1 MEIMTRKLQLAVP
14 EPVEPLLRLV
24 RSERVIFD
32 TDLARLYGVKTK
44 ALNRAVKRN
53 TDRFPSDFVFRLT
66 SEEFD
71 SLRCQFG
78 TSKREED
85 RLQTAVSLGGDLK
98 SQIAASKAGRG
109 GRRYLPYAFTE
120 HGAIMAAN
128 VLNSRQAVQ
137 MSVFVVRAFVKMRA
151 VLSDNRQLA
160 RKLAELEKELKSRL
174 DIHETA
180 IIEVLQRV
188 MDILDPPPQPEPK
201 RRQIGFHAADD
212 EETK

>member
-1 MEIMTRKLQLAVP
+1 MSKKLQLAGP

-24 RSERVIFD
+24 RGERVILD
-32 TDLARLYGVKTK
+32 TDLARLYGVETK

-53 TDRFPSDFVFRLT
+53 ADRFPSDFVFRLT

-71 SLRCQFG
+71 SLRCQIG
-78 TSKREED
+78 TSKSEED
-85 RLQTAVSLGGDLK
+85 RLHTMVGSDGNLK
-98 SQIAASKAGRG
+98 SQIATSKAGRG
-109 GRRYLPYAFTE
+109 GRRYLPFAFNE

-128 VLNSRQAVQ
+128 MLNSPQAVQ

-174 DIHETA
+174 DVHEIA
-180 IIEVLQRV
+180 IVEVLQRV

-201 RRQIGFHAADD
+201 RRQIGFHADD